1 MARSL
6 LSEILMIFLGFSVKQ
21 ISEGAGILSSD
32 SVELLLLYFFL
43 LFFVF
48 ELPLHHFCTN
58 NKISILPNNTKKKI
72 SQSNNVLSQQYP

>member
-32 SVELLLLYFFL
+32 SVELLLLYIFYYSL
-43 LFFVF
+43 YLNWN
-48 ELPLHHFCTN
+48 CTTSVLT
-58 NKISILPNNTKKKI
+58 IRFPYCQIIQRKKK
-72 SQSNNVLSQQYP
+72 SKQ

>member
-32 SVELLLLYFFL
+32 SVELLLLYIFYYSL
-43 LFFVF
+43 YLNW
-48 ELPLHHFCTN
+48 HCTTSVLT
-58 NKISILPNNTKKKI
+58 IRFPYCQIIQRKKK
-72 SQSNNVLSQQYP
+72 SKQ